1 MVKKENSGKKR
12 RTERVKKKN
21 KKQKDE
27 PEVRKWQW
35 YVQCSTRRSFKLH
48 STYITGTTISPTL
61 S

>member
-1 MVKKENSGKKR
+1 MMKKKIREKK
-12 RTERVKKKN
+12 RTERVQKN

-35 YVQCSTRRSFKLH
+35 YVLCSTRRSFKLY
-48 STYITGTTISPTL
+48 STYITETTISPIL